1 MEWPCIIQIPGRYR
15 RHSPPGW
22 GPASAPRRVRSPRQA
37 NHAPDRR
44 AGEPTPNLR
53 MDVKHAHGLSQAL
66 ANNCLRQVGLRC
78 GRGDQGAASAAPRL
92 PHLSRSQGDHTA
104 ARTEPPAKGWID
116 PDAGVG
122 QDHHVTPDGHRPLLC
137 RQEPRTEES
146 GHQAVPTAPQ
156 TQPDQLVNHLPG
168 DPCDAT
174 SKPKPRCGVRPGLQ
188 AIKNDPGHVRLNPQQ
203 EANSHTCLIARS
215 YLK

>member
-37 NHAPDRR
+37 DHAPDRR

-92 PHLSRSQGDHTA
+92 PHRSRSQGDHTA

-146 GHQAVPTAPQ
+146 GHQAVPTRAANTAGPVGQPPARRSMRRDFKAQ
-156 TQPDQLVNHLPG
+156 T
-168 DPCDAT
+168 
-174 SKPKPRCGVRPGLQ
+174 SVRGP
-188 AIKNDPGHVRLNPQQ
+188 ARPIKG
-203 EANSHTCLIARS
+203 IAGNAQS
-215 YLK
+215 MA